1 MYLSALKE
9 LLLAED
15 QRVLEVVLPNL
26 AAFRA
31 IRQGKDILSKKKVDL
46 KKEIDKMERE
56 GKKTG
61 GSLNV
66 TAFQATGGA
75 GAMPETK
82 ETIVAAKSKATS
94 KSPVRG
100 GSPTKGMTAEEK
112 KQSLLMQQSQNDFAA
127 QEKEL
132 ERQEIKKY
140 GRMFIWEGYT
150 HPSKNEQWVC
160 ASEKL
165 RHINSHV
172 I

>member
-1 MYLSALKE
+1 MK
-9 LLLAED
+9 
-15 QRVLEVVLPNL
+15 
-26 AAFRA
+26 
-31 IRQGKDILSKKKVDL
+31 KDIEKL
-46 KKEIDKMERE
+46 ERE
-56 GKKTG
+56 GKKAG
-61 GSLNV
+61 GTLNV

-75 GAMPETK
+75 GAAEAK
-82 ETIVAAKSKATS
+82 EPAIAAKGKATS
-94 KSPVRG
+94 KSPARG

-140 GRMFIWEGYT
+140 GRMLIWEGYT
-150 HPSKNEQWVC
+150 HPSKTETWIG

-172 I
+172 IQDIEDYIMLDGFKGKSVD